1 MFYFDISMNFLFF
14 IDVTVNFMHAY
25 YTPDFVLIDDR
36 KVRLIVNLD

>member
-14 IDVTVNFMHAY
+14 IDVTVNFMHSY
-25 YTPDFVLIDDR
+25 YTQDFVLIDDR